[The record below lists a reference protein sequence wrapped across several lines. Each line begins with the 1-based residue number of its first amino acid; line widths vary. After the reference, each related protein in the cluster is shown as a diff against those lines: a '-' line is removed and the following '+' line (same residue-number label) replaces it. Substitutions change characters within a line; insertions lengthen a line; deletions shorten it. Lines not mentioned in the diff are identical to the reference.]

1 MSLPLFLAL
10 GSAALFAVAALL
22 VKRASELG
30 ADVWR
35 TAFVANMMTVVV
47 FQPLWLL
54 GGEWQPDLWWQPV
67 ITALCF
73 SGGQF
78 LTFLAFENGDV
89 SVAAPVMGIKI
100 LLVTL
105 LATWWAGEA
114 LRWQLWVAALLASVG
129 VAVLNASGA
138 AGRPR
143 FRVGRTVLI
152 ASAAA
157 AAYAVFDVLTQL
169 WSPRWGLGRFLPLTV
184 TGGGLLAFF
193 YVPRFRGSLAEIP
206 GPTWRWLLAGTAAMG
221 VQSVG
226 VTGVIAHWGGAAPV
240 NVVYGS
246 RGLWSVLAVWVA
258 GAWVGSREHSAGPT
272 VLRARLAGAILMLGA
287 ISLVLG

>member
-1 MSLPLFLAL
+1 MSVPLLLAL

-30 ADVWR
+30 SGLWR
-35 TAFVANMMTVVV
+35 TAFVANLMTVVV

-78 LTFLAFENGDV
+78 LTFLAFETGDV

-100 LLVTL
+100 LLVAL
-105 LATWWAGEA
+105 LVTWWAGEA
-114 LRWQLWVAALLASVG
+114 LRWQLWLAALLASIG
-129 VAVLNASGA
+129 VAVLNASGGP
-138 AGRPR
+138 GRPR

-184 TGGGLLAFF
+184 TCGGLLAFL
-193 YVPRFRGSLAEIP
+193 YVPRFRGSLADIP

-221 VQSVG
+221 VQSAG
-226 VTGVIAHWGGAAPV
+226 ITGVIAHWGGAAPV

-258 GAWVGSREHSAGPT
+258 GAWVGSRERSAGPA

-287 ISLVLG
+287 IALVLG

>member
-1 MSLPLFLAL
+1 VSLPLFLAL

-78 LTFLAFENGDV
+78 LTFLAFETGDV

-114 LRWQLWVAALLASVG
+114 MRWQLWVAALLASVG

>member
-1 MSLPLFLAL
+1 MSLPLLLAL

-22 VKRASELG
+22 VKRASDLG
-30 ADVWR
+30 AGLWR
-35 TAFVANMMTVVV
+35 TAFVANLMTVVV

-54 GGEWQPDLWWQPV
+54 GGDWQPDLWWQPV
-67 ITALCF
+67 VTALCF

-78 LTFLAFENGDV
+78 LTFLAFETGDV

-100 LLVTL
+100 LLVAVL
-105 LATWWAGEA
+105 VSWWAGEA
-114 LRWQLWVAALLASVG
+114 LRWQLWVATLLASAG
-129 VAVLNASGA
+129 VAVLNASGG

-184 TGGGLLAFF
+184 TCGGLLAFL
-193 YVPRFRGSLAEIP
+193 YVPRFRGSLADIS

-221 VQSVG
+221 VQSAG
-226 VTGVIAHWGGAAPV
+226 ISGVIAFWGGAAPV

-246 RGLWSVLAVWVA
+246 RGLWSVLVVWVA
-258 GAWVGSREHSAGPT
+258 GAWVGSRERAAGPV
-272 VLRARLAGAILMLGA
+272 VLRARLAGAALMLGA